1 MSAMLTTTDN
11 EFDPYDDFMK
21 WYFEDMRLKHDCCGT
36 LNRIY
41 AMFQKNLK
49 LNDSEMTDDEIN
61 SLQEQAIDFI
71 VLHDPTNSYIKV
83 SR

>member
-21 WYFEDMRLKHDCCGT
+21 WYFEDIRLNHKCCET
-36 LNRIY
+36 LDRIY
-41 AMFQKNLK
+41 EMLRKKLK
-49 LNDSEMTDDEIN
+49 LKDSEMTDDEIV

-71 VLHDPTNSYIKV
+71 VLHDPTNLYKKIIK
-83 SR
+83 